1 MNFALNYKRY
11 LKGLILVTAGLLLFG
26 AGVRKLQAQ
35 SDFTI
40 DTNVTYQV
48 ESSGST
54 KAIEQYTVTGNST
67 NKYLDKITLSTAV
80 DDAQN
85 IAAQYSDGT
94 PIPTTVSTKR
104 SDQQGY
110 AYTYQEVVLQFPR
123 KTVSSAP
130 WQFSLSYDTAKLVDT
145 KGAARTVYVPAIAAN
160 TQQDSSYVVNVTVPK
175 GFGVPHSSGALP
187 TAEGI
192 TAGRAKYSFTQ
203 ADLSKQAIALTF
215 GDQTIYN
222 VNFNFPLRNDGA
234 VARTMTVTLP
244 PDTSSQKIYIN
255 SLTPRPKATRLDKDG
270 NVLAD
275 FAVAARSSITV
286 KTDISAVVKYLEY
299 DLSASGTKADI
310 PADLV
315 RDYTGRAQ
323 YWQSS
328 DPDIIIKA
336 KQATADTPKVSDQV
350 KAIHKTVIDTLS
362 YSDAKIKYNIRQGA
376 RKALQN
382 PTNAV
387 CLEYSDLMIALL
399 RAQGIPA
406 RMPVG
411 YAYTGDLKTSREV
424 ADSLHSWVE
433 AYIPNVGWINVDPTW
448 GEKYDNFGKSD
459 LDHFAFALWGASD
472 DSPAAVMVGDAD
484 MGYQYEA
491 TTISYGGELP
501 QPRLTNAVTATRWV
515 ILPFVSI
522 VQYQVSGPEGVAGD
536 NYELV
541 FSGALKNTMELGS
554 LAPSQKV
561 QGYEPLLG
569 SNFLAVV
576 GLSFKQAGAVPAALS
591 STEAQANYLPLIGII
606 ALVIVVILAIL
617 VRLILKRKH
626 KKMQGLTQDQAQGSQ
641 DSDRTT
647 EEILKDISIRTKKI
661 KDESDKPTK

>member
-1 MNFALNYKRY
+1 MNFAQNYTRY
-11 LKGLILVTAGLLLFG
+11 LKGLVLIVAGLMLFG
-26 AGVRKLQAQ
+26 VGVHKLQAQ

-40 DTNVTYQV
+40 DTSVTYQV

-54 KAIEQYTVTGNST
+54 KAIEQYTVTGNSS
-67 NKYLDKITLSTAV
+67 NKYLDKITLSIPV

-85 IAAQYSDGT
+85 IVAQYSDGAA
-94 PIPTTVSTKR
+94 IPTTVTTKS

-110 AYTYQEVVLQFPR
+110 TYTYQEVVLQFSR
-123 KTVSSAP
+123 KIVSSAP

-160 TQQDSSYVVNVTVPK
+160 TQQDGSYVVYVTVPK
-175 GFGVPHSSGALP
+175 GFGLPHSSGALP

-234 VARTMTVTLP
+234 VARTMTITLP

-270 NVLAD
+270 NILAD
-275 FAVAARSSITV
+275 YTVAAKSNITV

-299 DLSASGTKADI
+299 DLAASGTKADI

-411 YAYTGDLKTSREV
+411 YAYTGDLKSSREV

-433 AYIPNVGWINVDPTW
+433 AYIPNVGWVNLDPTW

-459 LDHFAFALWGASD
+459 LDHFAFALWGVSD
-472 DSPAAVMVGDAD
+472 DAPAAVMVGNAD

-501 QPRLTNAVTATRWV
+501 QPKLTNAVSATRWV
-515 ILPFVSI
+515 ILPFVSV

-541 FSGALKNTMELGS
+541 FSGAINNTMELGS
-554 LAPSQKV
+554 LAPSQEV

-591 STEAQANYLPLIGII
+591 STEAKANYAPMLGII
-606 ALVIVVILAIL
+606 TLVIVVIVALL
-617 VRLILKRKH
+617 VRWVLKRKH
-626 KKMQGLTQDQAQGSQ
+626 QRLQRSAQERAQAGQAA
-641 DSDRTT
+641 DRTT
-647 EEILKDISIRTKKI
+647 EEVLKDISVRTKKI
-661 KDESDKPTK
+661 KDESDNPAK

>member
-11 LKGLILVTAGLLLFG
+11 LKGLILVVAGLLLFG
-26 AGVRKLQAQ
+26 TGVRKLQAQ

-40 DTNVTYQV
+40 DTTVTYQV

-54 KAIEQYTVTGNST
+54 KAIEQYTVTGNSS
-67 NKYLDKITLSTAV
+67 NKYLDKVTLSTSV

-85 IAAQYSDGT
+85 IVAQYSDGT
-94 PIPTTVSTKR
+94 PIPTTVSAKS

-110 AYTYQEVVLQFPR
+110 TYTYQEVVLQFPR

-130 WQFSLSYDTAKLVDT
+130 WQFSLSYDTAKLVDV
-145 KGAARTVYVPAIAAN
+145 KGSARTVYVPAIAAN
-160 TQQDSSYVVNVTVPK
+160 TQQDGKYAVYVTVPK
-175 GFGVPHSSGALP
+175 GFGIPHSSGALP

-192 TAGRAKYSFTQ
+192 TAGRAKYSFSQ

-255 SLTPRPKATRLDKDG
+255 SLSPRPKATRLDKDG
-270 NVLAD
+270 NILAD
-275 FAVAARSSITV
+275 YSVAARSTITV

-299 DLSASGTKADI
+299 DLAASGTKADI

-323 YWQSS
+323 FWQST

-336 KQATADTPKVSDQV
+336 KQAAADTPKVADQV
-350 KAIHKTVIDTLS
+350 KAIQKTVIDTLS
-362 YSDAKIKYNIRQGA
+362 YNDAKIKYNIRQGA

-459 LDHFAFALWGASD
+459 LDHFAFALWGVRD
-472 DSPAAVMVGDAD
+472 DAPAAVMVSDAD
-484 MGYQYEA
+484 IGYQYEA
-491 TTISYGGELP
+491 TTIGYGGDLP
-501 QPRLTNAVTATRWV
+501 RPKLTNAVTATRWV
-515 ILPFVSI
+515 ILPFVSV

-541 FSGALKNTMELGS
+541 FTGALKDTMELGS
-554 LAPSQKV
+554 LAPSQQVK
-561 QGYEPLLG
+561 GYEPLLG

-576 GLSFKQAGAVPAALS
+576 GLSFKQAGAVPTALS
-591 STEAQANYLPLIGII
+591 NTEARTNYLPLIILI
-606 ALVIVVILAIL
+606 TLVIVVILALL
-617 VRLILKRKH
+617 VRWILKRKSRP
-626 KKMQGLTQDQAQGSQ
+626 TSNPAQSPVEAGQ
-641 DSDRTT
+641 EADRTT
-647 EEILKDISIRTKKI
+647 EEILKDISVRTKKI